1 MCTSSWSSSVRK
13 RSSGSLELRVRA
25 KEEARRRAHKRL
37 QVLYIIPFVYFY

>member
-1 MCTSSWSSSVRK
+1 MCTSSCLSSVRK

-37 QVLYIIPFVYFY
+37 QVSNPIRVFFF